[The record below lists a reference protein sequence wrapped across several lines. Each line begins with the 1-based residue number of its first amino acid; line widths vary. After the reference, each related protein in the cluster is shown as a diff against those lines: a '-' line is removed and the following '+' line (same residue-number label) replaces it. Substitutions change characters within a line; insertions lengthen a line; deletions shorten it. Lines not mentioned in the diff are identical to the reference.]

1 MTTTDNSS
9 AFLDVVLSRATFVF
23 TVSPISYTV
32 NMLQFQFME
41 KFNELKDLVSA
52 SVAVA
57 DRQSNGADGAEATQQ
72 QVPP

>member
-1 MTTTDNSS
+1 M
-9 AFLDVVLSRATFVF
+9 
-23 TVSPISYTV
+23 SYTV
-32 NMLQFQFME
+32 NMFRFQFME

-72 QVPP
+72 QVPPQSLLV